1 MQDPQPQNDRANE
14 LTLRARRTAPDEVAA
29 SPKAILFLDDE
40 GGIEHVS
47 DRARHILDLRN
58 RSLTGQSF
66 FGSVHPQDLKRVVHD
81 LTEMVLH
88 DKKHATWLLQLKTG
102 LGPWQWFKIEAT
114 NQLDHEH
121 RAGIVLQLFERGW
134 GSSR

>member
-1 MQDPQPQNDRANE
+1 MQDPQPQQDRAQE
-14 LTLRARRTAPDEVAA
+14 MTLRARRAVPDETAA
-29 SPKAILFLDDE
+29 SPKAIVLLDDE
-40 GGIEHVS
+40 GSIEHVS
-47 DRARHILDLRN
+47 DRAQHLLDLRS

-81 LTEMVLH
+81 LTEMVVR

-114 NQLDHEH
+114 NRLGHKR

-134 GSSR
+134 SSGR